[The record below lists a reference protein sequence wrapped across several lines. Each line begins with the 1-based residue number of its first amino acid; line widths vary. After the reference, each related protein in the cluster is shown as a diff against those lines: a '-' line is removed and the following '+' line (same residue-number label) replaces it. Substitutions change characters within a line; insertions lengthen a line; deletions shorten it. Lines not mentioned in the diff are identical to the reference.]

1 MDIREVTKFLVGTKI
16 AVMATVNS
24 DGSPHLSPN
33 WYYYDGERL
42 YFVTTKERRKFFNLK
57 RDRRISV
64 CVYEPPLAS
73 DYVVLQGPAIIEN
86 LVPTSELWR
95 IARLV
100 VERYVDVNEVDNYIE
115 RWKTEPRILVTLT
128 PDDIYTRSRHS
139 KTMDPNFPD

>member
-1 MDIREVTKFLVGTKI
+1 MDARDVNDFLSGIKM
-16 AVMATVNS
+16 AVMATINN

-33 WYYYDGERL
+33 WYYFDCERL
-42 YFVTTKERRKFFNLK
+42 YFVTTRERRKFFNLK

-95 IARLV
+95 TAQLV
-100 VERYVDVNEVDNYIE
+100 VE
-115 RWKTEPRILVTLT
+115 K
-128 PDDIYTRSRHS
+128 
-139 KTMDPNFPD
+139 

>member
-1 MDIREVTKFLVGTKI
+1 MDIREVTKFLAGTKI

-33 WYYYDGERL
+33 WYYFDGERL
-42 YFVTTKERRKFFNLK
+42 YFVTTRERRKFFNLK

-64 CVYEPPLAS
+64 CVYEPPLAL
-73 DYVVLQGPAIIEN
+73 DYVVLQGPGIIEN

-95 IARLV
+95 TAQLV
-100 VERYVDVNEVDNYIE
+100 IERYVDADAVDDYIA
-115 RWKTEPRILVTLT
+115 RWKTEPRILVTIT

-139 KTMDPNFPD
+139 KTMDPNFPG

>member
-1 MDIREVTKFLVGTKI
+1 M
-16 AVMATVNS
+16 
-24 DGSPHLSPN
+24 
-33 WYYYDGERL
+33 
-42 YFVTTKERRKFFNLK
+42 
-57 RDRRISV
+57 
-64 CVYEPPLAS
+64 AS

-139 KTMDPNFPD
+139 TTMDPNFPG

>member
-1 MDIREVTKFLVGTKI
+1 M
-16 AVMATVNS
+16 
-24 DGSPHLSPN
+24 
-33 WYYYDGERL
+33 
-42 YFVTTKERRKFFNLK
+42 
-57 RDRRISV
+57 
-64 CVYEPPLAS
+64 AS

-139 KTMDPNFPD
+139 TTMDPNSLD